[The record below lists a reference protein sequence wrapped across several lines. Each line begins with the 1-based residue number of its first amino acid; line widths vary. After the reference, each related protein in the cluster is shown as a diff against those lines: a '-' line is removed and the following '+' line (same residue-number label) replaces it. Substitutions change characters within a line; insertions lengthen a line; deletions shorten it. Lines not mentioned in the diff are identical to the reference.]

1 MSEVTAARRVA
12 FAAIRETFED
22 GAFTDVAFRRLAET
36 EGLEGRDRA
45 QAMRLAYGAVQRRGT
60 SDALISRFGN
70 RRSGSLDAPVL
81 AALRLGFY
89 EILFSEG
96 TAPHAAVDQSVE
108 LVKNAGASH
117 ASGFVNALLRRAVR
131 EADAIDRRLRDDSTQ
146 SAAAIAHSA
155 PEWLVKKWWEELGP
169 EDARSLLA
177 TANLPAERA
186 LRINTLRLDP
196 QAGLE
201 LLGEAGLD
209 ASPAPGPEPLDVPE
223 MMVLA
228 GSLAAAEPLI
238 AQGLVTP
245 QSRASAAVV
254 ALLDPRPGE
263 QILDLC
269 SGPGTKTGQIV
280 ARMGNHGEVISIES
294 DSDRAAEVSEQADRL
309 GIRSV
314 TVIETD
320 AAEFSF
326 GDRFDRVLLDAPCSD
341 LGALASR
348 PDARWRKSPAMIE
361 RLVELQTRLLETAAS
376 SLRPGGTMVYST
388 CTISREENEE
398 GVNALLDRSGQGDIT
413 ALSADDLG
421 ARFPG
426 LASAHDPRFLQ
437 IRPDRDGTTGFFI
450 ARLVRRR

>member
-22 GAFTDVAFRRLAET
+22 GAFTDVVFRRLAEG
-36 EGLEGRDRA
+36 EGLEGRERA
-45 QAMRLAYGAVQRRGT
+45 QALRLAYGAVQRRGT
-60 SDALISRFGN
+60 SDALVSRFAN

-81 AALRLGFY
+81 AALRLGLY

-108 LVKNAGASH
+108 LVKSAGAPH
-117 ASGFVNALLRRAVR
+117 AAGFVNALLRRAVR
-131 EADAIDRRLRDDSTQ
+131 ESDAIDRLLRDDSTQ

-155 PEWLVKKWWEELGP
+155 PDWLVRKWWAELGP
-169 EDARSLLA
+169 EGARSLLA
-177 TANLPAERA
+177 QANLPAERA

-196 QAGLE
+196 QAGLA
-201 LLGEAGLD
+201 LLEEAGLD
-209 ASPAPGPEPLDVPE
+209 AAPAPGPAPLDVPE
-223 MMVLA
+223 IMVLA
-228 GSLAAAEPLI
+228 GSLAAAEPLVR
-238 AQGLVTP
+238 QGLVTP

-269 SGPGTKTGQIV
+269 SGPGTKTGQIA

-294 DSDRAAEVSEQADRL
+294 DPDRAAEVSDQADRL

-314 TVIETD
+314 MVIEAD
-320 AAEFSF
+320 AADLTF
-326 GDRFDRVLLDAPCSD
+326 GDSFDRVLLDAPCSD

-361 RLVELQTRLLETAAS
+361 RLIELQARILVSAVR
-376 SLRPGGTMVYST
+376 SLCPGGTIVYST
-388 CTISREENEE
+388 CTISREENEDQ
-398 GVNALLDRSGQGDIT
+398 VAALLAGAGKGEIPD
-413 ALSADDLG
+413 LSADDLG
-421 ARFPG
+421 AEFPD
-426 LASAHDPRFLQ
+426 LASAHDSRFLQ
-437 IRPDRDGTTGFFI
+437 LRPDRDRTTGFFI
-450 ARLVRRR
+450 ARLVRGR